1 MPSRSPISA
10 KKSPLLL
17 LGGLLFSTPSFGGA
31 TVINLG
37 AEVGWSAA
45 HNLSNN
51 GRHFAVRTSY
61 VDMEWSKGSE
71 RFMTPSKWKGMYARL
86 ERNRHD
92 DRGVFGLGRSIGS
105 DTLGLYGIEG
115 GALVSKGQSEGFNA
129 GAELTAFMSAA
140 LVGIY
145 IRESVVFAG
154 ESLWQT
160 DIGLRFM
167 TSFMP

>member
-1 MPSRSPISA
+1 MRS
-10 KKSPLLL
+10 
-17 LGGLLFSTPSFGGA
+17 LGLNSMKTTPFVFLSGLLFSSPSFSGA

-45 HNLSNN
+45 HNLPEN

-71 RFMTPSKWKGMYARL
+71 QFMTPSKWKGMYARF
-86 ERNRHD
+86 ERNPHD

-115 GALVSKGQSEGFNA
+115 GAVVSKSQSEGFNA
-129 GAELTAFMSAA
+129 GAEFTAFMSAA

-145 IRESVVFAG
+145 IRESIVFAG
-154 ESLWQT
+154 ERLWQT

>member
-1 MPSRSPISA
+1 MKTTPFVFLS
-10 KKSPLLL
+10 
-17 LGGLLFSTPSFGGA
+17 GLLFSSPSFSGA

-45 HNLSNN
+45 HNLPEN

-71 RFMTPSKWKGMYARL
+71 QFMTPSKWKGMYARF
-86 ERNRHD
+86 ERNPHD

-115 GALVSKGQSEGFNA
+115 GAVVSKANRKDSMPEQSLRLSCRLLWWGY
-129 GAELTAFMSAA
+129 TSARA
-140 LVGIY
+140 LFSPERDSG
-145 IRESVVFAG
+145 RPTSVCV
-154 ESLWQT
+154 L
-160 DIGLRFM
+160 
-167 TSFMP
+167 